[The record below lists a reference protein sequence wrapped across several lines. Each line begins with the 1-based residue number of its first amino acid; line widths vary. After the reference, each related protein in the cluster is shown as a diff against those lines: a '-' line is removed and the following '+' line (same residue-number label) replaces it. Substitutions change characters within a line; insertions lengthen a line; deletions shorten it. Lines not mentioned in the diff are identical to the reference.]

1 MIVSGDASLT
11 LTINKAVISLQSE
24 SWAWNELPL
33 HLHTITTQGEGA
45 GSGCWGGGKLHFTHH
60 KANLF
65 NTNSSCEMVENVM
78 ATVSNVQDWLIITNI
93 QISFK
98 SESAGVGILNVCFCV
113 KTQHCSVISP
123 WTTFLQI
130 NYWFW
135 WQSQLS
141 VGQGHGFL
149 YLEKKRKDLGKFSLQ
164 ACGRPGVFNGLN
176 LSLEWIVSAA
186 IVSSLMNGQANCFWL
201 WTIW

>member
-1 MIVSGDASLT
+1 MLPWLWQSIKLLYLSSLNPEHEMNCHCICT
-11 LTINKAVISLQSE
+11 QSQHRGRE
-24 SWAWNELPL
+24 
-33 HLHTITTQGEGA
+33 QGVVG
-45 GSGCWGGGKLHFTHH
+45 GWGGGKLHFTHH

-141 VGQGHGFL
+141 VGQGHGSLGFL

-164 ACGRPGVFNGLN
+164 ACGRPGVLNGLN

-186 IVSSLMNGQANCFWL
+186 IVSSLMNGRANCFWL